1 MTPLDAITSVFVTC
15 VDPFRKT
22 FPPRTETFTEGPAS
36 VSTCLPFRGGDG
48 GRGEVALHDVIEQD
62 RLEQGRVAPD
72 LLERGVRQL
81 RGRGIRGSEDR
92 ERAGLVKGACTA
104 RLLQERDERANCCAD
119 AAVCVIGL
127 LREGA
132 AEIGTTRAAAATA
145 TAPTVTSALDI
156 ILLRSGLVTI
166 LCSSSRG
173 LCQTSM
179 HLA

>member
-1 MTPLDAITSVFVTC
+1 MSTLSTTWMTPLDAITSVFVTC

-81 RGRGIRGSEDR
+81 RGR
-92 ERAGLVKGACTA
+92 AFVGAKTVNA
-104 RLLQERDERANCCAD
+104 P
-119 AAVCVIGL
+119 GL
-127 LREGA
+127 LRVPA
-132 AEIGTTRAAAATA
+132 RPAFSRSGTSVRIA
-145 TAPTVTSALDI
+145 APTPQSA
-156 ILLRSGLVTI
+156 
-166 LCSSSRG
+166 
-173 LCQTSM
+173 
-179 HLA
+179 